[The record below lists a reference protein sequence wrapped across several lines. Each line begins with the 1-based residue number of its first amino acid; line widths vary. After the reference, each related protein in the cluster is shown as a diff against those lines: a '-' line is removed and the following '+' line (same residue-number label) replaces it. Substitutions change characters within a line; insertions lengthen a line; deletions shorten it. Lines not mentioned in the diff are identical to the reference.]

1 MAARLTEIIAWNANG
16 IKTRHAELQ
25 HLLDTEDITV
35 ALISETHLSEK
46 DKFAI
51 ASYNIYRTDRSTPGG
66 GTAIVARKSVK
77 SHEIPLPPLATMEAV
92 GVQVE
97 TPSGP
102 LRLIAAYIRPQA
114 KLHPSDFDKLLDSPL
129 PTIIAGDLNAKHTS
143 WNSKVCNSKGRTL
156 FAHSCKNDF
165 IVAGPREPTHHSYNL
180 LHQPDVLDVVVYK
193 NICHSIELQT
203 RTRLSSDHNPVQI
216 TIGDELEQHEPSLK
230 FNYRRTDWDLF
241 RNELES
247 RVGFSPLTTTQ
258 ELDDAVLEITAAII
272 EAIELSTPKSQPGRC
287 SVFDL
292 PESIKRSIAVKNQAR
307 RRWQQQRTADSKHH
321 YTHLERLLKKEIQ
334 QHRSAKWESAVGK
347 LQVADNS
354 VWTMARRLTGKREPN
369 PPIQGKTHLACC
381 PRDKAE
387 VLAESLEESFTP
399 NAPSLHT
406 PQVDKIVREYLAAHS
421 PAAVA
426 ETERIDE
433 CTAEEVI
440 SLAGK
445 LPNKKAPGGD
455 GITNEIIK
463 ELPAGAGKRLV
474 EIFNAALRLQYFP
487 TFWKEAKVVVFPKA
501 GKPLRD
507 PGNYRPIS
515 LLSGLSKLFERLMLA
530 RLTSFSEAN
539 LLLPDQQFGFR
550 KNHSCDH
557 QLLRVTNK
565 IAQGLNT
572 YKPTGVVFL
581 DVAKA
586 FDRVWHEGLLFKL
599 ILKKFPNSLVNL
611 VASYLRNRSF
621 HVAIR
626 GERSSSRQIR
636 AGVPQGSILAPFLF
650 NIFTSDMP
658 TKLPG
663 TEVAL
668 YADDAAI
675 FSQSY
680 DNAVIARNL
689 QASLNELS
697 QWYASWRMALNTSK
711 TTATLFERKRSSRKR
726 TELPKLSLNGDD
738 IEWTPTS
745 KYLGVTLDSKLTFKQ
760 HLKTVQ
766 KKTSDKLRALYPLF
780 KSKSMPLK
788 MKVQLY
794 KVTIRPVMTYATPI
808 WSNILQQK
816 TAARTLQL
824 IQNRALKIA
833 AGAPMFARTDDLH
846 RDLGV
851 KLMRDHILQL
861 NQNFYENLE
870 ANLNPL
876 ISEQRH
882 FEVNPWD
889 RYSRPICALSI

>member
-1 MAARLTEIIAWNANG
+1 MAVRSTEFIAWNANG
-16 IKTRHAELQ
+16 IRTRHAELQ
-25 HLLDTEDITV
+25 NLLDTDNITA

-46 DKFAI
+46 DKFSL
-51 ASYNIYRTDRSTPGG
+51 ASYEIYRMDRPTQGG
-66 GTAIVARKSVK
+66 GTAIVVRNGVK
-77 SHEIPLPPLATMEAV
+77 SHEIPLPPLTTMEAV

-97 TPSGP
+97 TGSGP

-114 KLHPSDFDKLLDSPL
+114 KLHPSDFDKLLDSSL

-143 WNSKVCNSKGRTL
+143 WNSKVCNAKGRAL
-156 FAHSCKNDF
+156 FSHSCKSDF
-165 IVAGPREPTHHSYNL
+165 IVAGPLEPTYHSHNL
-180 LHQPDVLDVVVYK
+180 LHRPDVLDIVVYK
-193 NICHSIELQT
+193 NVRQSLELQT
-203 RTRLSSDHNPVQI
+203 RTSLSSDHNPVQI
-216 TIGDELEQHEPSLK
+216 TLGDELEQHEPSLK
-230 FNYRRTDWDLF
+230 YNYRRTDWDLF
-241 RNELES
+241 RSELES
-247 RVGFSPLTTTQ
+247 RVGFNPLTTTQ
-258 ELDDAVLEITAAII
+258 EIDKAVQELTSAIF
-272 EAIELSTPKSQPGRC
+272 EAIDLSTPRSQPGRC
-287 SVFDL
+287 SIFDL
-292 PESIKRSIAVKNQAR
+292 PESIKKSISVKNQAR
-307 RRWQQQRTADSKHH
+307 RRWQQLRTTDSKRH
-321 YTHLERLLKKEIQ
+321 YAHLERLLKDEIQ

-347 LQVADNS
+347 LQIADNS
-354 VWTMARRLTGKREPN
+354 VWKMARRLTGKKEPN
-369 PPIQGKTHLACC
+369 PPIQGKNHLACC

-406 PQVDKIVREYLAAHS
+406 PQVDRIVRDYLADNP

-426 ETERIDE
+426 EAENIKP

-440 SLAGK
+440 RLAGK
-445 LPNKKAPGGD
+445 LPNKKAPGVD

-463 ELPAGAGKRLV
+463 ELPAGAGKRLL

-487 TFWKEAKVVVFPKA
+487 SAWKEAKVVVFPKP
-501 GKPLRD
+501 GKSLRD
-507 PGNYRPIS
+507 PANYRPIS
-515 LLSGLSKLFERLMLA
+515 LLSGLSKLFERLILA
-530 RLTSFSEAN
+530 RLTAHSEDN
-539 LLLPDQQFGFR
+539 HLLPDQQFGFR
-550 KNHSCDH
+550 KHHSCDH

-565 IAQGLNT
+565 ISHGLNT

-611 VASYLRNRSF
+611 VASYLGNRSF

-626 GERSSSRQIR
+626 GERSTSRQIR

-650 NIFTSDMP
+650 NTFTSDMP

-675 FSQSY
+675 YSQSY

-697 QWYASWRMALNTSK
+697 KWYASWRMALNTSK
-711 TTATLFERKRSSRKR
+711 TTATLFERKRSSRR
-726 TELPKLSLNGDD
+726 VTALPQLTLNGDS

-745 KYLGVTLDSKLTFKQ
+745 KYLGVTLDSKLTFKE
-760 HLKTVQ
+760 HLKVIR
-766 KKTSDKLRALYPLF
+766 KKTAGKLGALYPLF
-780 KSKSMPLK
+780 RSRSMPLQ
-788 MKVQLY
+788 MKVHLY
-794 KVTIRPVMTYATPI
+794 KMTIRPVMTYATPT
-808 WSNILQQK
+808 WSGILQKK

-833 AGAPMFARTDDLH
+833 AGAPMYARTADLH
-846 RDLGV
+846 KDLGV
-851 KLMRDHILQL
+851 DLMRDHILKL
-861 NQNFYENLE
+861 NQNFYKKLEENP
-870 ANLNPL
+870 NPL

-889 RYSRPICALSI
+889 KYSRPICALSI